1 MTAMTNELK
10 VLELPSVDY
19 LIDQMKSVVQENS
32 VNKRNY
38 DLYPSMR
45 QKYAAKF
52 RDLISDKQEIKDF
65 MNWFEE
71 KDKEIQRKNIKESKK
86 FHFRQSL
93 IASGF
98 NEIINQI
105 CSISRAR
112 SEILK
117 MLWNRQNDE
126 ISSIM
131 NSLHDHSTNR

>member
-1 MTAMTNELK
+1 MTNELK

-19 LIDQMKSVVQENS
+19 LIDQMKSVVQES
-32 VNKRNY
+32 GVNKRNY

-45 QKYAAKF
+45 QKYASKF

-65 MNWFEE
+65 MTWFEE

-98 NEIINQI
+98 N
-105 CSISRAR
+105 
-112 SEILK
+112 
-117 MLWNRQNDE
+117 
-126 ISSIM
+126 
-131 NSLHDHSTNR
+131 